1 MKNLKLGG
9 FEIYLIQE
17 SLKHYKTLVEK
28 EESPKKSFVT
38 KEHVLNTIAQLE
50 ESLIEEIKKDLPELP
65 EQRRNRFEQ
74 DYGLP
79 AYDAAVL
86 T

>member
-28 EESPKKSFVT
+28 EEFPKNSFVT
-38 KEHVLNTIAQLE
+38 KEHVLNTGAM
-50 ESLIEEIKKDLPELP
+50 D
-65 EQRRNRFEQ
+65 
-74 DYGLP
+74 
-79 AYDAAVL
+79 
-86 T
+86 